1 MSCPRYGE
9 KCNEFMCGFSIDG
22 ICRQESKKKI
32 RNPEGLDNFYLQLCE
47 IHKRSFPDMR
57 PGQFL
62 LNALG
67 YINSTLH
74 RDPFFPE
81 SDELI
86 ELFKQ
91 HANSKSMWYQG
102 WDILNRKENDIGRSN

>member
-1 MSCPRYGE
+1 
-9 KCNEFMCGFSIDG
+9 
-22 ICRQESKKKI
+22 
-32 RNPEGLDNFYLQLCE
+32 
-47 IHKRSFPDMR
+47 MR

-67 YINSTLH
+67 YINSTLK

-102 WDILNRKENDIGRSN
+102 WSLLKKENSDE

>member
-1 MSCPRYGE
+1 MI
-9 KCNEFMCGFSIDG
+9 N
-22 ICRQESKKKI
+22 I
-32 RNPEGLDNFYLQLCE
+32 RNSEKLDSFYSQLCE

-67 YINSTLH
+67 YINSTLK

-102 WDILNRKENDIGRSN
+102 WSLLKKGEFR